1 MMLFFLFHPIFLV
14 ISFTLSTAVCKEHL
28 VLMISFSRKER
39 NDMREQEKKGRL
51 HGNGMTQDYGIDA
64 SVLISWEAMK

>member
-1 MMLFFLFHPIFLV
+1 MMLFTLFHPIFLV
-14 ISFTLSTAVCKEHL
+14 IYFALSTAVSKEHL
-28 VLMISFSRKER
+28 VLMISFSRKKR
-39 NDMREQEKKGRL
+39 NDMREQEKGRL